1 LKVLLLADIN
11 SIHTQKWALA
21 LRGAGI
27 GIAVFSLRSPY
38 TTYPEMQDIT
48 VFTPANSGHDL
59 SSSGLVNKTRYIA
72 ALPALR
78 KCIRA
83 FAPDIVHAHYA
94 SSYGTL
100 AALCRFH
107 PFILSFWGSD
117 IYDFAKRSPL
127 TAFIIRHNLRKADQ
141 VLSTSIAMAEE
152 INKYTSKKI
161 AVTPFGID
169 PAIFKHSPVQSIFAK
184 DDIVIGTTK
193 SLEPVYGN
201 ETLIRAFAEL
211 YVRHP
216 NLPLRL
222 LIVGGGSLLGSL
234 KNLVHSLELGHVVV
248 FTDSVAHTQIPA
260 YLNMM
265 DIYAALSF
273 SESFGVSVI
282 EASACELPVVVTK
295 IGGLKEVTEDQ
306 VTALQVPVNRIEE
319 TVQAFEKLILNHGL
333 RRELGT
339 NGRRRVIKLYNWKHN
354 VQDMIKIYQN
364 FS

>member
-21 LRGAGI
+21 LSGSGI
-27 GIAVFSLRSPY
+27 GIAVFSLNSPK
-38 TTYPEMQDIT
+38 TIHPGMQDIT
-48 VFTPANSGHDL
+48 VFMPAKSDQDI
-59 SSSGLVNKTRYIA
+59 SSSGLLNKTRYLT

-100 AALCRFH
+100 GALCRFH
-107 PFILSFWGSD
+107 PMILSFWGSD
-117 IYDFAKRSPL
+117 IYDFANRSPL

-141 VLSTSIAMAEE
+141 VLSTSIAMVGE

-161 AVTPFGID
+161 EVTPFGID
-169 PAIFKHSPVQSIFAK
+169 PAIFRHRPVQSIFAK

-201 ETLIRAFAEL
+201 EILIRAFGQL
-211 YVRHP
+211 RVRHSH
-216 NLPLRL
+216 LPLRL
-222 LIVGGGSLLGSL
+222 LIVGGGSLLESL
-234 KNLVHSLELGHVVV
+234 KNLVHSLELDHMVV
-248 FTDSVAHTQIPA
+248 FTGSVSHSLIPD

-265 DIYAALSF
+265 DIFAALSF
-273 SESFGVSVI
+273 RESFGVSVI
-282 EASACELPVVVTK
+282 EASASELPLVVTN

-306 VTALQVPVNRIEE
+306 VTGIQVPVNDFGE
-319 TVQAFEKLILNHGL
+319 TVQAFEKLILNPEL
-333 RRELGT
+333 RKELGT
-339 NGRRRVIKLYNWKHN
+339 NGRQRVIRIYNWNDN
-354 VQDMIKIYQN
+354 VEDMIKIYQK
-364 FS
+364 FF